1 MGILKAIQAIFDS
14 SSSEQ
19 FGFYTGPYITPAS
32 NNIVASIKS
41 QLVTI
46 QSFIQTT
53 INVSSN
59 SDARRNNL
67 NTLKELIC
75 TLQKTIKDNKVDSS
89 KIAFGNNSTVRKTL
103 SDLISK
109 YGSACGSVEYFANNC
124 SGGSWFY
131 EIFHTIIALF
141 ALYLSFQCNG
151 GFDLGAFLLACI
163 CPYIY
168 IPYVLFTHSDRCGL
182 QWVQKI
188 LGGVSRPPSY

>member
-19 FGFYTGPYITPAS
+19 FAIANVSTYIQAQVQAQV
-32 NNIVASIKS
+32 NDINAFIKNY
-41 QLVTI
+41 I
-46 QSFIQTT
+46 MQTT
-53 INVSSN
+53 QLQNENRYILQKKV
-59 SDARRNNL
+59 
-67 NTLKELIC
+67 C
-75 TLQKTIKDNKVDSS
+75 TLINTIKINKISLSS
-89 KIAFGNNSTVRKTL
+89 KITGGNTLNSYLYGTPGTPGIITKHKL
-103 SDLISK
+103 STTCPE
-109 YGSACGSVEYFANNC
+109 GFANNC